1 MSTWCWVIS
10 AFYAENCYLPLTRPV
25 ADNTGLALPR
35 NPWYLLTYLLTYLG
49 LLIVYCVCMI
59 KSDCAVWRRVGIT
72 RLARVRWLSKR
83 RWRGTHCCSEY
94 TRQSADSRQSVCSS
108 RNRPRN
114 HSDSAHNVSLCSIR
128 VFRYVCSK
136 EQLKFVHSAWAEL
149 TWTEAATGRPSYTTC
164 SLVMRVSVTTWLA
177 AANLGRLVLS
187 QFWTDIAMRLFTLE
201 FAK

>member
-1 MSTWCWVIS
+1 MLSNIS
-10 AFYAENCYLPLTRPV
+10 FFMPKIAISHWQGQSPITQGWRYRA
-25 ADNTGLALPR
+25 AHDI
-35 NPWYLLTYLLTYLG
+35 YLLTYLLTYLG

-59 KSDCAVWRRVGIT
+59 KSDCAVRRRVGIT

-128 VFRYVCSK
+128 VFRYVSSK
-136 EQLKFVHSAWAEL
+136 EQLRFVHSAWAEL
-149 TWTEAATGRPSYTTC
+149 TWTEAATGRPSYTTW

-187 QFWTDIAMRLFTLE
+187 QFWTHIPMRLFTLE